1 MNAKRN
7 VILTSAG
14 AGFFGFVN
22 WLATVPPEQQSGWL
36 AALVELTPLHWRPN
50 VGLLTR
56 CLTLFLGIYAT
67 YLAARSGPTPPTPE
81 PPAKPD
87 EDQKPFFGFAPK
99 PRD

>member
-1 MNAKRN
+1 MNTKRS

-50 VGLLTR
+50 VGLFTR

-67 YLAARSGPTPPTPE
+67 YLAARSGPTTPTDSTN
-81 PPAKPD
+81 KP
-87 EDQKPFFGFAPK
+87 Q
-99 PRD
+99 